1 MKEILRLIQSSVIR
15 KVYTCMLYIMHIM
28 YFDVYTVR
36 QASDQGL
43 HCLPLTH
50 PADFTYMNR

>member
-1 MKEILRLIQSSVIR
+1 
-15 KVYTCMLYIMHIM
+15 MHIM

-43 HCLPLTH
+43 HCLPLIQQILQIWTVSKNERVQ
-50 PADFTYMNR
+50 MSEQVW